1 MTQQSSDYAASRERL
16 EKTDRQLRRAFTWI
30 AGFCIVVLVV
40 TATVL
45 AFELNSIT
53 VRQIQGHKTLNCEVR
68 VFDLVLTELH
78 DAKAGIK
85 FNPVP
90 LGPTC

>member
-16 EKTDRQLRRAFTWI
+16 EKTDRQLRRAFIWI
-30 AGFCIVVLVV
+30 AGFCILALVV

-45 AFELNSIT
+45 ALELNTIT
-53 VRQIQGHKTLNCEVR
+53 VRQVQGHKSLACEVK
-68 VFDLVLTELH
+68 VFDQVLTGLH
-78 DAKAGIK
+78 DAQNGIK
-85 FNPVP
+85 FTPTP